1 LKIRLLIEIN
11 HFKFKS
17 SVHLK
22 MTLELSSR
30 QIVRHQIDVLLDPVF
45 VQYCADGLI
54 PVLIRDIAVVL
65 VAQIEVHRVREALAV
80 VLGTKLEHSTS

>member
-1 LKIRLLIEIN
+1 
-11 HFKFKS
+11 
-17 SVHLK
+17 

-30 QIVRHQIDVLLDPVF
+30 QIVRHQIGVLLDPVF

-54 PVLIRDIAVVL
+54 PVLIRDIAVDL
-65 VAQIEVHRVREALAV
+65 VAQIGAHPVREALGV

>member
-1 LKIRLLIEIN
+1 
-11 HFKFKS
+11 
-17 SVHLK
+17 

-45 VQYCADGLI
+45 VQCYVDDPI
-54 PVLIRDIAVVL
+54 PVPIRDIVVDL
-65 VAQIEVHRVREALAV
+65 VVQTEVHRVREALVA